1 MGKSTSPFKPNNL
14 NSIPGA
20 HGRREQTLQPST
32 EGADL
37 KRQKQ
42 AERFDSE
49 EHGIRTKETSQKG
62 LGDRKNTQGD
72 PEKKVVTA
80 QGRTDSHMLQ
90 KTEEAAEEKAIN
102 ETREDS

>member
-1 MGKSTSPFKPNNL
+1 MGKSTFPSKSNNL
-14 NSIPGA
+14 SPIPGA

-32 EGADL
+32 ERADQ

-49 EHGIRTKETSQKG
+49 EHRIRIKETSQKG

-72 PEKKVVTA
+72 PEKKVVIA

-90 KTEEAAEEKAIN
+90 KTAEAA
-102 ETREDS
+102 